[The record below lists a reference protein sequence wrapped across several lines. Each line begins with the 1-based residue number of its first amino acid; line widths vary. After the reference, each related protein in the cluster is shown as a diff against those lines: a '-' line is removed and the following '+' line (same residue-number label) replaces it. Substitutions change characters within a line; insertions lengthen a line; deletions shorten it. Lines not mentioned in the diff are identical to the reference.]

1 MIMLKFSII
10 QSPHQDYYY
19 SRHRFRARHMKS
31 NFEENSSGIDQQ
43 DQVLQKVDEF
53 IELTV
58 ENIFLSKKSKKRSK
72 TKLWN
77 CVRNFENLI

>member
-1 MIMLKFSII
+1 
-10 QSPHQDYYY
+10 
-19 SRHRFRARHMKS
+19 MKS

-72 TKLWN
+72 RKLWN